1 MISTLIILVFCVG
14 YAAIIF
20 EHSLKINKSAFAL
33 FTGVVLWL
41 LLSTQFS
48 DHHKFS
54 HLLEINFSETAGIL
68 FFLLGAMTTVE
79 IIDGHKGFDV
89 ITSHLQ
95 KFDLKKLYWIIGII
109 TFLLSAILD
118 NLTTT
123 ILMVSL
129 VSKIIANPKLRWYL
143 AGLIVIASNAGGA
156 FSPIGDVTSTMLWIG
171 GQVSAISLMKSLFL
185 PSVICYLVPSAIL
198 YVVINKH
205 SLFNEVK
212 NEGEISL
219 KPPKSSLLVLVVG
232 ISILVAVPVFKSLF
246 HVPPYMGMLLGLSL
260 IWIITEIIAKRR
272 GDTEEKFTVSDALSK
287 IDTPSMLFFLGILL
301 SVGALQ
307 TAGILADL
315 SGYLSHQITNNNLL
329 LFITGIFSSVV
340 DNVPLVAAF
349 QGMYPL
355 SIFGTDHF
363 FWQVLCYAT
372 GTGGSILIIGSAAG
386 VVAMGIENISF
397 GWYFKKISLLAF
409 LGFAAGYLVLIAL
422 G

>member
-1 MISTLIILVFCVG
+1 VVNTIIIIAFCLG

-33 FTGVVLWL
+33 FTGVFLWL

-48 DHHKFS
+48 DHHQFT
-54 HLLEINFSETAGIL
+54 HLLESNFSETAGIL

-89 ITSHLQ
+89 ITTQLL
-95 KFDLKKLYWIIGII
+95 KFNLKKLFWLIGII
-109 TFLLSAILD
+109 TFILSAILD

-129 VSKIIANPKLRWYL
+129 TSKIISNPKLRWYI

-171 GQVSAISLMKSLFL
+171 GQITASTLIKSLLL
-185 PSVICYLVPSAIL
+185 PSIVCYLVPSAIL
-198 YVVINKH
+198 YFVINKN

-212 NEGEISL
+212 SEEEIGL
-219 KPPKSSLLVLVVG
+219 KPPKSSLLVLIVG
-232 ISILVAVPVFKSLF
+232 ISILLAVPVFKSVF
-246 HVPPYMGMLLGLSL
+246 HMPPFMGMLLGLSL

-272 GDTEEKFTVSDALSK
+272 REIEERFSVSDALSK
-287 IDTPSMLFFLGILL
+287 IDTPSILFFMGILL

-307 TAGILADL
+307 TAGILTDL
-315 SGYLSHQITNNNLL
+315 SGYLSQHITNNNVL
-329 LFITGIFSSVV
+329 LFITGVFSSVV

-355 SIFGTDHF
+355 SQYATDHF

-386 VVAMGIENISF
+386 VVAMGIEKISF

-409 LGFAAGYLVLIAL
+409 LGFAAGYFVLIAL

>member
-1 MISTLIILVFCVG
+1 MIEVFIIFIFCIG
-14 YAAIIF
+14 YAGIVF
-20 EHSLKINKSAFAL
+20 EQPLKINKSAIAL
-33 FTGVVLWL
+33 FTGVLVWL
-41 LLSTQFS
+41 LLSLKFS
-48 DHHKFS
+48 DHHQFN
-54 HLLEINFSETAGIL
+54 HLLEGQFSETAGIL

-89 ITSHLQ
+89 ITSQLTKYNLQ
-95 KFDLKKLYWIIGII
+95 KLYWIIGVL

-129 VSKIIANPKLRWYL
+129 TSKIVANPKLRWYM

-171 GQVSAISLMKSLFL
+171 GQITALHLIKTLLL
-185 PSVICYLVPSAIL
+185 PSILCYLIPSAVL
-198 YVVINKH
+198 YVVINKK

-212 NEGEISL
+212 AEAEISL

-232 ISILVAVPVFKSLF
+232 ISILVAVPVFKSVF

-272 GDTEEKFTVSDALSK
+272 NEEERFTVADALTK
-287 IDTPSMLFFLGILL
+287 IDTPSILFFLGILL

-307 TAGILADL
+307 AAGILSDL
-315 SGYLSHQITNNNLL
+315 SGYLSHKIPNEHTL
-329 LFITGIFSSVV
+329 LFITGVFSAIV

-355 SIFGTDHF
+355 SSYASDHA
-363 FWQVLCYAT
+363 FWSLLCYAT
-372 GTGGSILIIGSAAG
+372 GTGGSILIIGSSAG
-386 VVAMGIENISF
+386 VVAMGIEKISF
-397 GWYFKKISLLAF
+397 GWYLKHISWLAF
-409 LGFAAGYLVLIAL
+409 IGFAAGYLTLLALI
-422 G
+422 

>member
-1 MISTLIILVFCVG
+1 VVNTIIIIAFCLG

-33 FTGVVLWL
+33 FTGVFLWL

-48 DHHKFS
+48 DHHQFT
-54 HLLEINFSETAGIL
+54 HLLESNFSETAGIL

-89 ITSHLQ
+89 ITTQLL
-95 KFDLKKLYWIIGII
+95 KFNLKKLFWLIGII
-109 TFLLSAILD
+109 TFILSAILD

-129 VSKIIANPKLRWYL
+129 TSKIISNPKLRWYI

-171 GQVSAISLMKSLFL
+171 GQITASTLIKSLLL
-185 PSVICYLVPSAIL
+185 PSIVCYLVPSAIL
-198 YVVINKH
+198 YFVINKN

-212 NEGEISL
+212 SEEEIGL
-219 KPPKSSLLVLVVG
+219 KPPKSSLLVLIVG
-232 ISILVAVPVFKSLF
+232 ISILLAVPVFKSVF
-246 HVPPYMGMLLGLSL
+246 HMPPFMGMLLGLSL

-272 GDTEEKFTVSDALSK
+272 REIEERFTVSDALSK
-287 IDTPSMLFFLGILL
+287 IDTPSILFFMGILL

-307 TAGILADL
+307 TAGILTDL
-315 SGYLSHQITNNNLL
+315 SGYLSQHITNNNVL
-329 LFITGIFSSVV
+329 LFITGVFSSVV

-355 SIFGTDHF
+355 SQYATDHF

-386 VVAMGIENISF
+386 VVAMGIEKISF

-409 LGFAAGYLVLIAL
+409 LGFAAGYFVLIAL

>member
-1 MISTLIILVFCVG
+1 MIDTIIIIAFCLG

-33 FTGVVLWL
+33 FTGVFLWL

-48 DHHKFS
+48 DHHQFT
-54 HLLEINFSETAGIL
+54 HLLESNFSETAGIL

-89 ITSHLQ
+89 ITTQLL
-95 KFDLKKLYWIIGII
+95 KFNLKKLFWLIGII

-129 VSKIIANPKLRWYL
+129 MSKIISNPKLRWYM
-143 AGLIVIASNAGGA
+143 AGLIVISSNAGGA

-171 GQVSAISLMKSLFL
+171 GQITASTLIKSLLL
-185 PSVICYLVPSAIL
+185 PSIVCYLVPSAIL
-198 YVVINKH
+198 YLVIHKN

-212 NEGEISL
+212 SEGEIGL
-219 KPPKSSLLVLVVG
+219 KPPKSSLLVLIVG
-232 ISILVAVPVFKSLF
+232 ISILVAVPVFKSVF
-246 HVPPYMGMLLGLSL
+246 HVPPFMGMLLGLSL

-272 GDTEEKFTVSDALSK
+272 GESEEKFTVSDALGK
-287 IDTPSMLFFLGILL
+287 IDTPSILFFLGILL

-307 TAGILADL
+307 AAGILTDL
-315 SGYLSHQITNNNLL
+315 SSYLSHQITNNNVL
-329 LFITGIFSSVV
+329 LFVTGVFSSIV

-355 SIFGTDHF
+355 SQYATDHF

-409 LGFAAGYLVLIAL
+409 LGFAAGYFVLIAL

>member
-1 MISTLIILVFCVG
+1 MIEALIILVFCIG
-14 YAAIIF
+14 YAGIVF
-20 EHSLKINKSAFAL
+20 EHPLKINKSAFAL
-33 FTGVVLWL
+33 FTGVLVWL
-41 LLSTQFS
+41 LLSLKFS
-48 DHHKFS
+48 DHHQFNQ
-54 HLLEINFSETAGIL
+54 LLEGQFSETAGIL

-89 ITSHLQ
+89 ITSQLTKYNLQ
-95 KFDLKKLYWIIGII
+95 KLYWIIGII
-109 TFLLSAILD
+109 TFSLSAILD

-129 VSKIIANPKLRWYL
+129 TSKIVANPKLRWYM

-171 GQVSAISLMKSLFL
+171 GQITALHLIKTLLL
-185 PSVICYLVPSAIL
+185 PSIICYLIPSAVL
-198 YVVINKH
+198 YVVINKK

-212 NEGEISL
+212 AEGEISL
-219 KPPKSSLLVLVVG
+219 KPPKSSLLVLIVG
-232 ISILVAVPVFKSLF
+232 ICILIAVPVFKSVF

-272 GDTEEKFTVSDALSK
+272 SEEERFTVADALTK
-287 IDTPSMLFFLGILL
+287 IDTPSILFFLGILL

-307 TAGILADL
+307 AAGILTDL
-315 SGYLSHQITNNNLL
+315 SGYLSHKIPNEHTL
-329 LFITGIFSSVV
+329 LFITGIFSAVV

-355 SIFGTDHF
+355 STYTNDHA
-363 FWQVLCYAT
+363 FWNLLCYAT

-386 VVAMGIENISF
+386 VVAMGIEKISF
-397 GWYFKKISLLAF
+397 GWYFKHISWLAF
-409 LGFAAGYLVLIAL
+409 IGFAAGFVALLALI
-422 G
+422 

>member
-1 MISTLIILVFCVG
+1 MISTLIIIVFCVG

-33 FTGVVLWL
+33 FTGVLLWL

-48 DHHKFS
+48 DHHEFN
-54 HLLEINFSETAGIL
+54 HLLELNFSETAGIL

-89 ITSHLQ
+89 ITTQLI
-95 KFDLKKLYWIIGII
+95 KFDLKKLFWIIGII
-109 TFLLSAILD
+109 TFSLSAILD

-129 VSKIIANPKLRWYL
+129 VSKIVTNPKLRWYM

-171 GQVSAISLMKSLFL
+171 GQLTAIHLLKGLILPSIICYVVPSLILFFVLKRKSLL
-185 PSVICYLVPSAIL
+185 TEAVIDPKNNSVTS
-198 YVVINKH
+198 
-205 SLFNEVK
+205 
-212 NEGEISL
+212 
-219 KPPKSSLLVLVVG
+219 KSSLLVLIIG
-232 ISILVAVPVFKSLF
+232 ISILVAVPVFKSVF

-260 IWIITEIIAKRR
+260 IWGITEIIAKRR
-272 GDTEEKFTVSDALSK
+272 GEAESKFTVSDALSK
-287 IDTPSMLFFLGILL
+287 IDTPSILFFLGILL

-307 TAGILADL
+307 AAGVLSGL
-315 SGYLSHQITNNNLL
+315 SGYLSQHITNTNIL

-355 SIFGTDHF
+355 SQFGTDHF

-409 LGFAAGYLVLIAL
+409 LGFAAGYLVLMAL